1 MNEVPPYSIF
11 CCKGV
16 LLLERIY
23 PVFWNGKKVGD
34 VQLHQKGLYYFLSC
48 KCCLTGDN
56 VCRLYA
62 DNNAR
67 QIPLGILVP
76 DHNYYTLKMH
86 IPSCKLNTD
95 SLAFQVKSEEKKEI
109 TCILKT
115 DKKVFCLS
123 QLENARFQRDGAV
136 CGLNFKNH
144 RN

>member
-1 MNEVPPYSIF
+1 MNEAPPYSIF
-11 CCKGV
+11 CCKGG

-23 PVFWNGKKVGD
+23 PVFWNGKEVGD
-34 VQLHQKGLYYFLSC
+34 VQLHKKGLYYFLSC
-48 KCCLTGDN
+48 MCCLPGDN

-62 DNNAR
+62 DNNAW
-67 QIPLGILVP
+67 QIPLGILIP

-86 IPSCKLNTD
+86 IPSYKLNTD
-95 SLAFQVKSEEKKEI
+95 SLLFRVKSEEKMEI

-123 QLENARFQRDGAV
+123 QLENACFQRDGAV